1 MSRERAGSREGSRA
15 VARAEAMT
23 GQWQGRGHGQLQGQG
38 QGQEQAQGQGQEQG
52 QGNFSKL
59 SKTFHKIEGGPGP
72 PSMYVTL
79 TPVL

>member
-1 MSRERAGSREGSRA
+1 
-15 VARAEAMT
+15 MT
-23 GQWQGRGHGQLQGQG
+23 GQWQGRRQGQLQGQG
-38 QGQEQAQGQGQEQG
+38 QGKEQAQGQGQGQG
-52 QGNFSKL
+52 QEEAQRNFSKL